1 MEVEAEEV
9 LAAFVSASVV
19 VVVVVVVDSVI
30 WLVVIACGGHW
41 QAVAAALSVKKTA
54 STSNKS
60 QTPRT
65 LNSDV
70 DFP

>member
-9 LAAFVSASVV
+9 LAAFVSAS
-19 VVVVVVVDSVI
+19 VVVVVVDSVI